1 MAESKNLD
9 LFVGNAGEKTRT
21 ALKDK
26 FTPVKLEK
34 GQYVFFEGDEPT
46 SLYLIESGVTE
57 ANIVHGDGR
66 LHIFHFDFP
75 GDFIG
80 EGILYNQTI
89 SPFSVQIRKDVEM
102 WKIARRDLIP
112 LVEKDPVFKD
122 YLFRELGRKLDRS
135 YMKAHCTVGAKVE
148 KRVMCTLVRS
158 LELRGVHQN
167 CPMRLD
173 TPLTNRDISGLIGST
188 EESVSRIMSR
198 LKRDGIISTEKKSI
212 IVLDRDTL
220 MQKLQE
226 E

>member
-9 LFVGNAGEKTRT
+9 LFLGNADKKTR
-21 ALKDK
+21 AVLKDK
-26 FTPVKLEK
+26 FTPVKMEK

-75 GDFIG
+75 GNFFG
-80 EGILYNQTI
+80 EGILYNQMI

-102 WKIARRDLIP
+102 WKITKREILP
-112 LVEKDPVFKD
+112 LVENDPVFKK
-122 YLFRELGRKLDRS
+122 YLFKELGRKLDRS
-135 YMKAHCTVGAKVE
+135 YMKAHCTVGAKVD

-158 LELRGVHQN
+158 LELRGMHHN

-198 LKRDGIISTEKKSI
+198 LKREGIISTEKKSI